1 MLTFVM
7 GGAGSGKSAYAE
19 SLLAASP
26 GPRYYLATMQVWD
39 EECRRRVERHRALR
53 AGKGFLTLERP
64 LDLAGLLLP
73 EPGALLLEDLT
84 NLAANE
90 RYDPNGAGPRTPETV
105 YAGLQAL
112 HRQTTHLIVV
122 GNELF
127 CGGTDYE
134 GDTLSYLRMLG
145 KIHRRLATL
154 ADNVCEVTAGYPV
167 YYKGKEPS
175 EYACV

>member
-1 MLTFVM
+1 MLTFVL
-7 GGAGSGKSAYAE
+7 GGAGSGKSDYAE

-39 EECRRRVERHRALR
+39 EECRRRVERHRAMR
-53 AGKGFLTLERP
+53 AGKGFHTLERP
-64 LDLAGLLLP
+64 LDLAGLTLQ

-90 RYDPNGAGPRTPETV
+90 RYDPQGAGPRTMEV
-105 YAGLQAL
+105 ICDGLAAL

-127 CGGTDYE
+127 CGGTEYE
-134 GDTLSYLRMLG
+134 GGTLPYLRMLG
-145 KIHRRLATL
+145 QLHRRLAAL
-154 ADNVCEVTAGYPV
+154 ADNVCEVASGCPV

-175 EYACV
+175 LYDPV